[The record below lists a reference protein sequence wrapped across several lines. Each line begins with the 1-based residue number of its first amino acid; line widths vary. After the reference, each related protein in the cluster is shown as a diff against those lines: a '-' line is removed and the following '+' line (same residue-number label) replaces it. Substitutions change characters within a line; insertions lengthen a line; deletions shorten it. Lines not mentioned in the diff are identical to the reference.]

1 MSPAAWDAL
10 LQIGQSSP
18 HLTPEDLDDPARFEQ
33 ALCANQPARPA
44 DFQVVLVGRICRAT
58 ARSTAFLLPVFSC
71 IGKPARRLGAC
82 MGPPLLQSAV
92 ALRSVAELDAR
103 LGSLLRSRCR
113 QTIAASDAGTLMI
126 ARANERLARIVARGR
141 PNASTRALDR
151 WFATIMRAAKVEA
164 EQNARFVRACAPRG
178 TKLPRPQT
186 TSVPLRLG

>member
-1 MSPAAWDAL
+1 M
-10 LQIGQSSP
+10 
-18 HLTPEDLDDPARFEQ
+18 H
-33 ALCANQPARPA
+33 
-44 DFQVVLVGRICRAT
+44 
-58 ARSTAFLLPVFSC
+58 
-71 IGKPARRLGAC
+71 
-82 MGPPLLQSAV
+82 GPPLLQSAV